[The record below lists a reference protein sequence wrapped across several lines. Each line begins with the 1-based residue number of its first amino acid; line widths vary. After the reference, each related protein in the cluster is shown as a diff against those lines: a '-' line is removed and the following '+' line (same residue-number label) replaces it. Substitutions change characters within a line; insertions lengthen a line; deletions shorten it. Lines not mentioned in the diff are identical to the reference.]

1 MTSRKHFILLSTV
14 SDFCCRKLI
23 KVVQYACVIISEF
36 NLMRYF
42 IRVLQGRELK
52 QPEVEEWFR
61 RFKTAGSA
69 LSTSRMCLRL
79 CMGIETIGYFLK
91 QLRDFMQKSK

>member
-1 MTSRKHFILLSTV
+1 MTSRKDFILLSTV
-14 SDFCCRKLI
+14 GDFCCRKLI

-52 QPEVEEWFR
+52 YQEVEEWFR